1 MATTDITLAQARKAR
16 AAKAGQ
22 VVKAEAIRAAVVKAE
37 ASMTAR
43 RNGGYRGTTEVARF
57 TAQLVGMVEPR
68 HKELIVSL
76 ARKYGISQGKVVRAV
91 IARGLPVLEDELLGG
106 ETVAG
111 SLV

>member
-22 VVKAEAIRAAVVKAE
+22 VVKAEVTR
-37 ASMTAR
+37 TAR